1 MANYTASI
9 GPSLLACDLANMASE
24 SKRVLAAGADYLHID
39 VMDGHFVPNLSYV
52 ARCARTRWWHLPCA
66 SSWSCLPCWHMAR
79 CEMWRVSSPALAAP
93 VVSVCHWSPVA
104 EN

>member
-52 ARCARTRWWHLPCA
+52 
-66 SSWSCLPCWHMAR
+66 CL
-79 CEMWRVSSPALAAP
+79 ALHAAHP
-93 VVSVCHWSPVA
+93 THGVISPVPA
-104 EN
+104 HGATCLACT